1 MFQLSEGLLEKIK
14 GIETMNKKQQKE
26 LEEEF
31 LKSIRD
37 ENGPMY
43 SKIMSNMSDEYL
55 LGIFRISL
63 GGLKTQLRNKGE

>member
-1 MFQLSEGLLEKIK
+1 MFQLSEGLLGKIK
-14 GIETMNKKQQKE
+14 GIEKMSKEEQKE
-26 LEEEF
+26 LEDEF

-55 LGIFRISL
+55 LGMFRVMLS
-63 GGLKTQLRNKGE
+63 GLKTQINKK

>member
-1 MFQLSEGLLEKIK
+1 MFKLSDDLLEKVQGVEK
-14 GIETMNKKQQKE
+14 MDKEEQKE
-26 LEEEF
+26 LEGGF

-55 LGIFRISL
+55 LGMFRVMLS
-63 GGLKTQLRNKGE
+63 GLKTQINRK

>member
-1 MFQLSEGLLEKIK
+1 MFQLSKGLLEKIK

-37 ENGPMY
+37 ENSPMY

-55 LGIFRISL
+55 LGMFRVMLS
-63 GGLKTQLRNKGE
+63 GLKTQINKK